1 MSDMHKMMIR
11 VVGFSKAFTGSEN
24 VGPYKDMKKIEEGD
38 RKRNLL
44 LVPGRRESS

>member
-24 VGPYKDMKKIEEGD
+24 VGPYKDMKKIEGD